1 MSPSQEETMTPSE
14 ADAAKNNAVAQAVK
28 DRVRSATRGRIRG
41 LEVECDGEVVTVR
54 GEVDSSYFHRLAF
67 NAAWFEARN
76 AGGLLFDLQVKVI
89 PPPQS
94 EPDSAK
100 G

>member
-1 MSPSQEETMTPSE
+1 MSPSQEETMRQSE
-14 ADAAKNNAVAQAVK
+14 ADSAKNNAVAQAVK
-28 DRVRSATRGRIRG
+28 DRVRSATRGKIRG
-41 LEVECDGEVVTVR
+41 LEVECD

-76 AGGLLFDLQVKVI
+76 AGGLLFDLQVKVT
-89 PPPQS
+89 PPPQC
-94 EPDSAK
+94 EPDSAT